1 MTGVHPHP
9 HARTPLLRNAG
20 IVSADCEPAPPR
32 ARLRL
37 AGSVAADG
45 ASGAARAQL
54 PLPWNTFLT
63 EDFINE
69 MTGDHVLPKGVLTLQ
84 DLGIAP
90 RSARPETLLR
100 RTAAPT

>member
-1 MTGVHPHP
+1 M
-9 HARTPLLRNAG
+9 
-20 IVSADCEPAPPR
+20 
-32 ARLRL
+32 
-37 AGSVAADG
+37 AADG
-45 ASGAARAQL
+45 AAGAARAQL

-90 RSARPETLLR
+90 RSARPGAGPCC
-100 RTAAPT
+100 AAPQEPPP